1 MNILSVATIERI
13 ILIINTKTKS
23 SCIVCLIIYCF
34 AAPSVAD
41 VQSAIEYIFPL
52 VYEFRKEKTAE
63 EMALHA
69 LKRRRLSPNVQET
82 ICDDPFSNK
91 ENENSGSDEDES
103 WN

>member
-1 MNILSVATIERI
+1 MLF
-13 ILIINTKTKS
+13 
-23 SCIVCLIIYCF
+23 F

-69 LKRRRLSPNVQET
+69 TKRRRLSPSVQNNP

-91 ENENSGSDEDES
+91 ENENSESEEDES